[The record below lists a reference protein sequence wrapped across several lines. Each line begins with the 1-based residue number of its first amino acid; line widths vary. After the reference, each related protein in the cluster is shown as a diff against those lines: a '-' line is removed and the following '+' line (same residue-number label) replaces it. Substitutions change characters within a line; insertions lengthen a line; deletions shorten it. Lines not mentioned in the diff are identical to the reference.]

1 MKTRS
6 ESLFEMASYTPM
18 IIAIFLMLTV
28 VATIHLFVMN
38 SVDNYNSY
46 GDNGGS
52 YREWVEFEKQKLQL

>member
-18 IIAIFLMLTV
+18 IIAIFLMLTA
-28 VATIHLFVMN
+28 VASLHLFVMN
-38 SVDNYNSY
+38 SVDSFNGY

-52 YREWVEFEKQKLQL
+52 YREWTEFEKQKLQL